1 MKRIRQ
7 MERTD
12 RRNRTWFIISG
23 VLLLGSFSL
32 SLINNKRLIRQHGKV
47 EHTFEVINTLEK
59 IISFAREGE
68 AGMRGFLLTND
79 SGFYNDYVNGIRL
92 RDSFML
98 TFKQLTEDNPYQKS
112 HTLTLEKILTQRAQ
126 DLKNI
131 HNAYIANNY
140 RFNDSIKAL
149 LLNNRSWVLNARK
162 QVTSLRKHENILLA
176 QRKKDTEKTNGLI
189 DTISFTSL
197 AFALGLIAFTFITY
211 KKEHKWRKKAYHE
224 IGSYQEELQLK
235 VEELKT
241 TNEALVQMK
250 RQEKFAATGR
260 IARQIAHEVRNP
272 LTNINLATSQLK
284 EDLPNINEDNMYM
297 FEIINRNSERINQLI
312 SDLLTSTKFAELH
325 FEQRQINEV
334 ILETIELSKD
344 RAELK
349 NITIVTKLDDTL
361 APLNLDTEKMKIAL
375 LNLIVNAIEA
385 MEDVPH
391 PELQIITKKKMNK
404 VLILIK
410 DNGKGMDATMIE
422 RVFEPYFTNKQKG
435 NGLGLT
441 NTQNIILNHKGQ
453 INVSSTPEKGT
464 EFSILL

>member
-1 MKRIRQ
+1 MKRIHQ

-12 RRNRTWFIISG
+12 RRTRTWFIIAG
-23 VLLLGSFSL
+23 VLLLGSFTL
-32 SLINNKRLIRQHGKV
+32 SLYNNKELIKKHGKV
-47 EHTFEVINTLEK
+47 EHTFEVINTLERVLSYAK
-59 IISFAREGE
+59 DGE
-68 AGMRGFLLTND
+68 TGIRGYLITD
-79 SGFYNDYVNGIRL
+79 DTGYYNDYTKGMRL
-92 RDSFML
+92 RDSAML
-98 TFKQLTEDNPYQKS
+98 VFKQLTHENPYQK
-112 HTLTLEKILTQRAQ
+112 TRTETLEEILIKRAA

-131 HNAYIANNY
+131 ADVYVAEHKLT
-140 RFNDSIKAL
+140 DSIKAL
-149 LLNNRSWVLNARK
+149 LLANRNWILNARK
-162 QVTSLRKHENILLA
+162 QVNTLRTHENILLA
-176 QRKKDTEKTNGLI
+176 QRKKGTEKTTRLI
-189 DTISFTSL
+189 DMISFTSL

-224 IGSYQEELQLK
+224 IQAYQEELQLK

-241 TNEALVQMK
+241 SNEQLVQMK

-272 LTNINLATSQLK
+272 LTNINLATSQLR
-284 EDLPNINEDNMYM
+284 EELPDLNEDNKYM

-325 FEQRQINEV
+325 FERRSINEV

-349 NITIVTKLDDTL
+349 NVKIVKKLDDTIP
-361 APLNLDTEKMKIAL
+361 PLDLDSEKMKIAL

-385 MEDVPH
+385 MEDIPQ
-391 PELQIITKKKMNK
+391 PELQITTKKKMNK

-464 EFSILL
+464 EFSIIL